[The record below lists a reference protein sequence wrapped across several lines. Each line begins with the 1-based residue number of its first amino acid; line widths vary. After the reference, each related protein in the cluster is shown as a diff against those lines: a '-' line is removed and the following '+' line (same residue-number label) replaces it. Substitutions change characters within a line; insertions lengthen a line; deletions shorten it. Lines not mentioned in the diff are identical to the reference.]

1 LTTYEG
7 NSGKNGAMKRI
18 LFPVNRKPERAVQAK
33 MGLKMK
39 TERMKY

>member
-18 LFPVNRKPERAVQAK
+18 LFPGESKTRKGGSGKNGVENE
-33 MGLKMK
+33 KMK
-39 TERMKY
+39 E